1 MKENRPQYKVGRIFQ
16 KFLLTMFC
24 KQLNGDLISVEF
36 KVFYAHIFFI
46 LGFYH
51 GGVLRAC

>member
-16 KFLLTMFC
+16 KFLLTMFR

-36 KVFYAHIFFI
+36 KVFYVHIFFI